1 MCFLICCNRPI
12 NVRDGYGRE
21 RLSVEEKKL
30 VPREIEN
37 CLIGRWTYITNKL
50 LRQTLNDGAA
60 VVSLVLSLCVYVT

>member
-1 MCFLICCNRPI
+1 MFASYMLLYNRPI
-12 NVRDGYGRE
+12 NVRERE
-21 RLSVEEKKL
+21 RERL

-50 LRQTLNDGAA
+50 LRQTLNDGVV